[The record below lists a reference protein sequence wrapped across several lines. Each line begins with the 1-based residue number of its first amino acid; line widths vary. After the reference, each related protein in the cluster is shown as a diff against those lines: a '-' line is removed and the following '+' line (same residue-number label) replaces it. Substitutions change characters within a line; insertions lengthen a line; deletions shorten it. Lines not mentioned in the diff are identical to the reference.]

1 MSSARLSP
9 DLGEGVFLHDP
20 RITVMVKKLE
30 LACERVL
37 SDEAIHVMK
46 GDPTTTV
53 CVPERVKEI
62 VQDCL
67 SSFSWDKTQTNLP
80 ISDEVIYLKKDLEKA
95 NGMLAQLQ
103 KERKELGAK
112 YIAVSSKLV

>member
-37 SDEAIHVMK
+37 SDEVIHIMK
-46 GDPTTTV
+46 GDPTTAV

-80 ISDEVIYLKKDLEKA
+80 ISDEVIYLKKDFVVFTCIFIFMYSFCISL
-95 NGMLAQLQ
+95 LD
-103 KERKELGAK
+103 
-112 YIAVSSKLV
+112 S